1 MDPQYEQRLRDEVI
15 YLHSLWHQGPPRPAA
30 AVRHHLQ
37 PSQPTQFKKE
47 KKNRRK
53 RGKKSTNK
61 PNDTA
66 PESTSSPGAEWPL
79 PTPPPP
85 SSTAGWPSLEA
96 KPDPKPITL
105 SPEEQSKLAS
115 RHAHQHALKA
125 VLEFFRYNNADD
137 SDSIESSSD
146 EDDELM
152 EEDDGR
158 EEYSFFFKVFKE
170 DNELREYY
178 EKNFAKGEFS
188 CLVCG
193 ALGGKKMGKKFKG
206 CLALVQHSI
215 SIAKTKKRKAHRA
228 FGQAVCKVLSWDINE
243 LSSIVSLLSDK
254 SGETQRVNRKH
265 DEAVPESGSIGT
277 GILPNADEGDTG
289 NGDNKESSM
298 TVVDNVLSKEGDIE
312 EGKHNE
318 TVPGSGSIGTGIL
331 PNNHEGDTNSLT
343 CTDADKSLENLD
355 MVHPHS
361 MEEPAAEGLTNN
373 SLACPDADKS
383 LENLG
388 MVDPHNGKE
397 PASEELTNISLTC
410 PDADKN
416 LEIPAVV
423 HPHNVEEP
431 TTEGLTSVPLNE
443 NSGVG
448 NETQDLE
455 MDTVFRSLLN
465 EELL

>member
-15 YLHSLWHQGPPRPAA
+15 YLHSLWHQEREKPDAKGGKIHEQAQ
-30 AVRHHLQ
+30 RHCSRIH
-37 PSQPTQFKKE
+37 FI
-47 KKNRRK
+47 
-53 RGKKSTNK
+53 
-61 PNDTA
+61 
-66 PESTSSPGAEWPL
+66 PGAEWPL

-105 SPEEQSKLAS
+105 SPEEQSILAS
-115 RHAHQHALKA
+115 RHAHQQALKA

-137 SDSIESSSD
+137 SDSIDSSSD

-152 EEDDGR
+152 DEDDGR
-158 EEYSFFFKVFKE
+158 EEYSFS
-170 DNELREYY
+170 L
-178 EKNFAKGEFS
+178 S

-254 SGETQRVNRKH
+254 SGETQGNGSGDNKESLMISIEGDNVEGKN

-277 GILPNADEGDTG
+277 GILPNADEGDTVW

-298 TVVDNVLSKEGDIE
+298 TAVDNVVSKEGDIE
-312 EGKHNE
+312 EGKNDE
-318 TVPGSGSIGTGIL
+318 TVPVNGPIGTGIL
-331 PNNHEGDTNSLT
+331 PNGDEGDTNSLT

-355 MVHPHS
+355 VVQPHS
-361 MEEPAAEGLTNN
+361 MVEPAAEGLTNN

-388 MVDPHNGKE
+388 MVYPHNVEE
-397 PASEELTNISLTC
+397 PTSEGLTINSLVC
-410 PDADKN
+410 PDADTN
-416 LEIPAVV
+416 LENLGVV
-423 HPHNVEEP
+423 HPHNVEGP

-455 MDTVFRSLLN
+455 MDNVFRSLLN
-465 EELL
+465 EEPL